1 MTDVILLG
9 VWLAVSVFS
18 VKRLE
23 KSLRVFILDY
33 EIKRP
38 KILQTISIGIVWI
51 VVSIVIMQLVL

>member
-9 VWLAVSVFS
+9 VWLAVSMFS

-33 EIKRP
+33 EVKRP
-38 KILQTISIGIVWI
+38 KILRTISIGIVWI